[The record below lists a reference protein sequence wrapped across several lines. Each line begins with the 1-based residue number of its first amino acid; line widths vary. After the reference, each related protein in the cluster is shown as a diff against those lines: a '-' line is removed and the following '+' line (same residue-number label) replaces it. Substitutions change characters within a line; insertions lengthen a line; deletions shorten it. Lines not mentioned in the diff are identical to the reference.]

1 MADEIT
7 ERFGDVVEI
16 VFIKGGGGVFDVHL
30 EGELLFS
37 KHSVKR
43 FPEIREAL
51 DLIEKALSGPREGS
65 S

>member
-1 MADEIT
+1 M
-7 ERFGDVVEI
+7 VEI